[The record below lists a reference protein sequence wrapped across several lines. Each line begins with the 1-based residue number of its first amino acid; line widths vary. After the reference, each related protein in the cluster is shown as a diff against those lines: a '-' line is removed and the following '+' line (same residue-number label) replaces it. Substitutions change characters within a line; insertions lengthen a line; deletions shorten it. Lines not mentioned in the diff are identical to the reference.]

1 MELRETAPRLA
12 LLCVGVLAGWA
23 IGQVLDPV
31 APPVGR
37 LVTRVAAM
45 LRGESDG

>member
-1 MELRETAPRLA
+1 MELVEIAPRVA
-12 LLCVGVLAGWA
+12 LLSVGVLAGWG

-37 LVTRVAAM
+37 LVTRVAAL
-45 LRGESDG
+45 LRRDSDR